1 MAASIIRSTLVGFDF
16 ANVNLHLNVQG
27 YVLCIFTQ
35 FCEQKLTK
43 LGENTVFRAKNTRK
57 TPPKTCF

>member
-1 MAASIIRSTLVGFDF
+1 
-16 ANVNLHLNVQG
+16 
-27 YVLCIFTQ
+27 LCIFTQ

-43 LGENTVFRAKNTRK
+43 LGENTVFRAKNARK